1 MDLDAL
7 NAMGRAFQ
15 DSRVLLTG
23 IELDIFT
30 AIGQGSTAAQV
41 AAHCHTDARATEM
54 FLNVLVACE
63 LLAKQ
68 GDVFRN
74 TPLSAQHL
82 AGPERMAWMHMA
94 HLWQS
99 WSTLTE
105 AVRKGTTALDANFGS
120 RTGEW
125 TEAFIAAM
133 HRNAAERAPRVVQA
147 VGTAGVRRILD
158 VGGGSGAYSIAF
170 AQAAPDLQADL
181 LDQEPVTRIA
191 RRHIA
196 EAGLTGRVQLCVGDL
211 RKGPLGEGYDLV
223 LLSAICHMLGEDEN
237 RDLIRR
243 CATACA
249 PGGRVVIQDFILNDA
264 KTAPKFA
271 AIFSLNMLVGT
282 PRGRDYSE
290 SEYAQ
295 WMQSAGLASVRRV
308 PMPPPADLM
317 IGTLVR

>member
-1 MDLDAL
+1 MDLDSL
-7 NAMGRAFQ
+7 NAMGRGFQ
-15 DSRVLLTG
+15 ESRVLFTA

-30 AIGQGSTAAQV
+30 AVGQGSTAAQV
-41 AAHCHTDARATEM
+41 AARCHADPRAAEM
-54 FLNVLVACE
+54 LLNVLAACE
-63 LLAKQ
+63 LLTKQ

-74 TPLSAQHL
+74 TALSAEHL
-82 AGPERMAWMHMA
+82 AGPARMAWMHMV
-94 HLWQS
+94 HLWES
-99 WSTLTE
+99 WSTLTD
-105 AVRKGTTALDANFGS
+105 AVRKGTTTLDPNFGS

-147 VGTAGVRRILD
+147 VGTAGVRRMLD

-170 AQAAPDLQADL
+170 AQAAPGLQADL
-181 LDQEPVTRIA
+181 VDQEPVTRIA

-196 EAGLTGRVQLCVGDL
+196 EAGLTGRVQLRVGDL
-211 RKGPLGEGYDLV
+211 RNGALGQGYDLV
-223 LLSAICHMLGEDEN
+223 LLSAICHMLGEEEN
-237 RDLIRR
+237 RDLILR
-243 CATACA
+243 CAAACA

-271 AIFSLNMLVGT
+271 AMFSLNMLVGT
-282 PRGRDYSE
+282 ARGSDYSE

-295 WMQSAGLASVRRV
+295 WMQAAGLGGVRRV

-317 IGTLVR
+317 IGTASS